1 MYSRILARPPSDNS
15 RGTIVSALDSN
26 PDSPFEPESLEQ
38 KIGHDLR
45 NTEPGKVFR
54 RLAELIY
61 ADNDP
66 TAIHQALAN
75 AAVQLI
81 DGCDHASIMVASNG
95 RFRTVAATDEI
106 AAHVDMLEREVGSGP
121 CVDAI
126 VEEGFQVDS
135 NIEVESQW
143 PDLAK
148 RLLVETPVRG
158 MIGYRILADNRKVG
172 ALNVFSDSADAL
184 SEQSADQGAV
194 VASFASVS
202 FMMLS
207 AKDQAETMSRGLDS
221 NREIGKAIGLLMAAH
236 RFTEDEAFDLL
247 RTTSQNLNMK
257 ISAVARKVVEGQQAQ
272 YPRPER
278 AAKPSSAI

>member
-1 MYSRILARPPSDNS
+1 MSASASKSDS
-15 RGTIVSALDSN
+15 Q
-26 PDSPFEPESLEQ
+26 FEPASLEL
-38 KIGHDLR
+38 KIGSDLR
-45 NTEPGKVFR
+45 HTEPGKVFQ

-61 ADNDP
+61 ADSDP
-66 TAIHQALAN
+66 GAIHLALAN
-75 AAVQLI
+75 AAVDLI
-81 DGCDHASIMVASNG
+81 DGCDHASIMVAANG
-95 RFRTVAATDEI
+95 RFRTVAATDQV

-126 VEEGFQVDS
+126 VEESFQVDS
-135 NIEVESQW
+135 NIKDESQW

-148 RLLVETPVRG
+148 RLLAETPVRG

-172 ALNVFSDSADAL
+172 ALNVFSDTAGAL
-184 SEQSADQGAV
+184 TEQSADQGAV

-257 ISAVARKVVEGQQAQ
+257 ISAVARRVVEGQQSQ
-272 YPRPER
+272 YRR
-278 AAKPSSAI
+278 GDKHQTPSSAI

>member
-1 MYSRILARPPSDNS
+1 M
-15 RGTIVSALDSN
+15 SASETTSI
-26 PDSPFEPESLEQ
+26 PQFEPRSLER
-38 KIGHDLR
+38 KIGKELR
-45 NTEPGKVFR
+45 DTEPGKVFQ

-61 ADNDP
+61 ADSDP
-66 TAIHQALAN
+66 GAIHLALAN
-75 AAVQLI
+75 AAVDLI
-81 DGCDHASIMVASNG
+81 DGCDHASIMVAANG
-95 RFRTVAATDEI
+95 RFRTVAATDQV

-126 VEEGFQVDS
+126 VEDNFQVDP
-135 NIEVESQW
+135 NIEDKCQW

-148 RLLVETPVRG
+148 RLLDETPVRG

-172 ALNVFSDSADAL
+172 ALNVFSDTADAL
-184 SEQSADQGAV
+184 TEQSADQGAV

-207 AKDQAETMSRGLDS
+207 AKEQAETMSRGLDS

-236 RFTEDEAFDLL
+236 RFTEDEAFELL

-257 ISAVARKVVEGQQAQ
+257 ISAVARKVVEGQQSQ
-272 YPRPER
+272 YARGER
-278 AAKPSSAI
+278 DAKPSSAL